1 MKVGLL
7 ALAQL
12 AALAHWGER
21 ASAAS
26 SSCPPAEQ
34 VSTAAGFPLT
44 FVQSLGGGPAGWNIC
59 QYEMS
64 GRYRGNFL
72 MLRNQPA
79 SRASSIY
86 EDLKRGAKAMKG
98 QDAEADRLD
107 LGSGG
112 WAYGS
117 NSQSDAAAVVGER
130 VYRATLDYSMA
141 GSIGDQKEAMV
152 RILKTIAH

>member
-1 MKVGLL
+1 MNVGLLVL

-12 AALAHWGER
+12 AGR
-21 ASAAS
+21 GAS
-26 SSCPPAEQ
+26 SSPCPPAEQ
-34 VSTAAGFPLT
+34 VSTAAGFPVT

-72 MLRNQPA
+72 ELRNQPA
-79 SRASSIY
+79 SRAPSIY
-86 EDLKRGAKAMKG
+86 EDLKRRAKAMKG
-98 QDAEADRLD
+98 QAAEADPVD
-107 LGSGG
+107 VGGGG

-117 NSQSDAAAVVGER
+117 NSQSDAAAVVGAR
-130 VYRATLDYSMA
+130 VYRATLEYPMA
-141 GSIGDQKEAMV
+141 ASIGDQKEAMV

>member
-1 MKVGLL
+1 VKVILL
-7 ALAQL
+7 VLAQL
-12 AALAHWGER
+12 A
-21 ASAAS
+21 S
-26 SSCPPAEQ
+26 SPCPPAEQ

-72 MLRNQPA
+72 ELRNQPA
-79 SRASSIY
+79 SRAPSIY
-86 EDLKRGAKAMKG
+86 EDLKRRAKAMKG

-130 VYRATLDYSMA
+130 VYRATLDYPMA
-141 GSIGDQKEAMV
+141 ATIGDQKEAMV
-152 RILKTIAH
+152 RVLKTIAH

>member
-1 MKVGLL
+1 MKLTLL
-7 ALAQL
+7 ALALL
-12 AALAHWGER
+12 AALATWGER

-26 SSCPPAEQ
+26 SACPPAEQ

-59 QYEMS
+59 QYEMA

-72 MLRNQPA
+72 ELRNQPA
-79 SRASSIY
+79 SRAQSIY
-86 EDLKRGAKAMKG
+86 DDLKRRAKGMLG
-98 QDAEADRLD
+98 QDAEADRVD

-117 NSQSDAAAVVGER
+117 NSLSDAAAVVGDR
-130 VYRATLDYSMA
+130 VYRATLDYPMA
-141 GSIGDQKEAMV
+141 ASFGDQKEAMV
-152 RILKTIAH
+152 RVLKAIAH